1 MAAPKGQ
8 GTGEHSGDSLGCGA
22 GRFGVRAAGS
32 SAAGGYWCV
41 WSCTCTPAHVCS
53 GMHGIVLSLEF
64 ALGWEGLGILSQ
76 GEPLGWFL
84 GLSRQAVPVLGARPA
99 SSCPNASRSPLLP
112 ATGTALGCA
121 TKLHPLPAS
130 IPLGGQCS
138 LHSHLL
144 SLLTQCFELYIL
156 QKQPQPIAC
165 TGEGLGALSWGTD
178 FPGSSAEDS
187 RCLWKKKKVLL
198 FILRLL
204 TAILCNICCF
214 LFQGGV
220 CELYWEM
227 MISGVD
233 GV

>member
-32 SAAGGYWCV
+32 LVAGGCWCV

-99 SSCPNASRSPLLP
+99 SSCPQCLQIPPDSP
-112 ATGTALGCA
+112 
-121 TKLHPLPAS
+121 
-130 IPLGGQCS
+130 CS
-138 LHSHLL
+138 LPQALL
-144 SLLTQCFELYIL
+144 WVVPPNCTHC
-156 QKQPQPIAC
+156 QPPFHWEGSAPFIATSC
-165 TGEGLGALSWGTD
+165 P
-178 FPGSSAEDS
+178 F
-187 RCLWKKKKVLL
+187 
-198 FILRLL
+198 
-204 TAILCNICCF
+204 
-214 LFQGGV
+214 
-220 CELYWEM
+220 
-227 MISGVD
+227 
-233 GV
+233 